1 VHRTLFALTLA
12 AACLAAAPPAM
23 AEPLAPLV
31 RRCIAAHGGKAA
43 IARARAM
50 RQEGRVTSI
59 LHPGAPGR
67 ILRLYERPGRL
78 RVEIAFPGAPPEVR
92 VLDGGRGWR
101 EGEEVGGPRL
111 AAMMLQVARLDL
123 PALLSDWEAGL
134 EDLGTADDGGRKV
147 RVVAF
152 RPAPGLVV
160 EAAIDAG
167 SGRIVRSRG
176 TARDPGMPLEFVTT
190 YEDYREVDGVLV
202 AFREKNWANGR
213 TTGETVLEKVEFPRS
228 LPPSS
233 FRP

>member
-1 VHRTLFALTLA
+1 VHRTLLALTLA
-12 AACLAAAPPAM
+12 AATAAPPA
-23 AEPLAPLV
+23 APEPLAPVV
-31 RRCIAAHGGKAA
+31 RRCIAAYGGKAA
-43 IARARAM
+43 IARARTM

-59 LHPGAPGR
+59 LHPGPPGR

-78 RVEIAFPGAPPEVR
+78 RVEIAFPGSPPEVR
-92 VLDGGRGWR
+92 VLDGTRGWR

-111 AAMMLQVARLDL
+111 AAMMLQLARLDL
-123 PALLSDWEAGL
+123 PALLSEGGAGV
-134 EDLGTADDGGRKV
+134 EDLGSADDGGRRV

-176 TARDPGMPLEFVTT
+176 TSRDPGMPLEFVTT
-190 YEDYREVDGVLV
+190 YDDYRRVEGVLV
-202 AFREKNWANGR
+202 AFRERNWANGR

-228 LPPSS
+228 LPPGS